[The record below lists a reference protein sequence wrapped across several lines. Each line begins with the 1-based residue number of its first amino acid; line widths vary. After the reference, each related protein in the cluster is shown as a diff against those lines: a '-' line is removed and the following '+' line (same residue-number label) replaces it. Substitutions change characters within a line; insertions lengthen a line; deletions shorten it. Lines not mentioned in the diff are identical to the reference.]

1 MGAYIMKYLL
11 ISFGIIIFIQTFIIY
26 KLRQKTNES
35 NIIIKTE
42 NKIHKEKI
50 LSDKYLKLISRFS
63 FSVDEIYM
71 QMKEILHRVEGV
83 MSESEEQA
91 ASMISIT
98 GVVEGIYNN
107 VDTNLNNS
115 EICSEISKESHD
127 QISSKIIGLRN
138 NINELSRVRNLLND
152 TSESIKD
159 LEIKTLNAE
168 SLIAE
173 INNISSQT
181 NLLALNASIEAARA
195 GEHGRGFAVV
205 AVEIKKLAS
214 ETVEVT
220 NTISEIIKGLR
231 TSFMSTKEELIDV
244 LSKIELQTISI
255 DSSIAGFENIEK
267 TSKNLYDKTSN
278 ISYNSKK
285 IVEQIYNLK
294 EFVNSIAVSV
304 ESVTKS
310 IVDINQ
316 SVEEETKSV
325 DSLNNNI
332 SKFEDANFEFL
343 ELVKDEQSNN
353 KLVVVSSPYE
363 PFIIYDIENDA
374 VTGID
379 VDIINQIY
387 SGTAFQVEYKIVP
400 WDTSINMVKNGLA
413 DIIPAISYSKSREEF
428 LDFSINYRAESR
440 YNFYT
445 IKEKNIFIESLNDLK
460 GKSVGVLAGYTY
472 YPEFDKNS
480 SFSRDFSVKEEIMFN
495 KLLKGQVDVIIL
507 NSYSAEYFI
516 KKIGLENLIKAENY
530 KHIEFNSSDVKLGYS
545 KIKNNKEAIELFDK
559 KYPELEKDGTIKKIT
574 KKYLN

>member
-1 MGAYIMKYLL
+1 MTYLL
-11 ISFGIIIFIQTFIIY
+11 VGFGVTIFIEAFIIY
-26 KLRQKTNES
+26 KLHQKNNNS
-35 NIIIKTE
+35 NIIIETE
-42 NKIHKEKI
+42 KRIHKEKI

-71 QMKEILHRVEGV
+71 EMKEILYRVEGV
-83 MSESEEQA
+83 ISESKEQA

-107 VDTNLNNS
+107 VDTNLTNS
-115 EICSEISKESHD
+115 EICSEISKESHE

-152 TSESIKD
+152 TSGSIQD
-159 LEIKTLNAE
+159 LELKTLSAE
-168 SLIAE
+168 SLIDK

-195 GEHGRGFAVV
+195 GEYGRGFSVV
-205 AVEIKKLAS
+205 AVEIRKLAS
-214 ETVEVT
+214 ETNEVS
-220 NTISEIIKGLR
+220 NAIAEIIKGLR
-231 TSFMSTKEELIDV
+231 TSFMNTKDELIDV
-244 LSKIELQTISI
+244 LSKIEVQTISI
-255 DSSIAGFENIEK
+255 DSSIVGFENIEK
-267 TSKNLYDKTSN
+267 TSKNLYDKNSN

-294 EFVNSIAVSV
+294 EFIKKVAVSV

-332 SKFEDANFEFL
+332 SKFEEANFEFL
-343 ELVKDEQSNN
+343 ELVKYEYSDK

-363 PFIIYDIENDA
+363 PFIIYDIENDN

-379 VDIINQIY
+379 VDIIKQIY
-387 SGTAFQVEYKIVP
+387 SGTDFQVEYKIVP

-428 LDFSINYRAESR
+428 LDFSINYRAESK

-445 IKEKNIFIESLNDLK
+445 SKEKNVFIESLNDLK
-460 GKSVGVLAGYTY
+460 GKRVGVLAGYTY
-472 YPEFDKNS
+472 YSDFDKNR
-480 SFSRDFSVKEEIMFN
+480 SFKRDFSVKEEIMFS

-507 NSYSAEYFI
+507 NSYSAEYLI
-516 KKIGLENLIKAENY
+516 KKIGIIKKIKLENY
-530 KHIEFNSSDVKLGYS
+530 KHVEFNSSDVKLGYS
-545 KIKNNKEAIELFDK
+545 KVKGNKKAIDLFNI
-559 KYPELEKDGTIKKIT
+559 KYPELENNGSIKKIT
-574 KKYLN
+574 QKYLT